1 MRKLKHPFTRQS
13 ELMAASETFSKTKI
27 KTQLNRI
34 LSTPGFKNS
43 RVLSGFLEFVVG
55 KTLDGKDQ
63 EIKEYTIGINVLSLD
78 SSFNPQLNGIVRIH
92 AGRLR
97 RALKEYYVGTG
108 KTDSMLIEIPKGSY
122 IPLFRAQD
130 KIEIAEIKA
139 AINPAGKKPVVAVLP
154 FRNINKDASR
164 DFFADGL
171 GEQLS
176 SELTWFHDL
185 SIISYSSSRHVAGK
199 TNDAREAAVLLGAK
213 YILTGSI
220 QNDDSH
226 LRIWVQLIFGET
238 GEQLWAKSFEKNNTA
253 SGLFEIQ
260 NEIVRSVLTAVGGYY
275 GAIFRDV
282 LKAPHSNR
290 VNGIEIYD
298 AIYWYYYFQKVYS
311 AEVLQKAISALE
323 AAVKADPDYA
333 LAWAML
339 GELYLDDKVLEFKKI
354 ENPKELG
361 LKCAMKA
368 VAIDP
373 TCQHGYQSMA
383 WINLFYH
390 NRDECLKAVD
400 QCIAINPNAA
410 GMVGAMG
417 FVLTCAGE
425 FERGFELLNDSIRHN
440 PYCPWWF
447 NAGYVLYFLYK
458 KEYQKAMQWAE
469 KIDKPDL
476 FWDPLLKAAILGHLN
491 HPESAG
497 KNLTLLNQLVPDA
510 GNQVKDILGSF
521 LLSKELNNEIL
532 EGLRKAGLDVD
543 V

>member
-1 MRKLKHPFTRQS
+1 
-13 ELMAASETFSKTKI
+13 MAAGETFSKTKI
-27 KTQLNRI
+27 KVQLNRI

-43 RVLSGFLEFVVG
+43 RVLSGFLEFVVD
-55 KTLDGKDQ
+55 KTLAGQDQ

-78 SSFNPQLNGIVRIH
+78 SGFNPQLNGIVRIH

-97 RALKEYYVGTG
+97 RALKEYYHETG
-108 KTDSMLIEIPKGSY
+108 KADSILIEIPKGSY
-122 IPLFRAQD
+122 IPSFHLHD
-130 KIEIAEIKA
+130 KIELVEITEKIKLA
-139 AINPAGKKPVVAVLP
+139 RKKPVVAVLP
-154 FRNINKDASR
+154 FRNINKDSSR

-176 SELTWFHDL
+176 TELTWFHEL
-185 SIISYSSSRHVAGK
+185 TVISYYSSRHVAGK
-199 TNDAREAAVLLGAK
+199 TSDAREAAILLAAK
-213 YILTGSI
+213 YIITGSI
-220 QNDDSH
+220 QNDDTH
-226 LRIWVQLIFGET
+226 LRIWVQLILGET
-238 GEQLWAKSFEKNNTA
+238 GEQLWTKSFEKNNTA

-260 NEIVRSVLTAVGGYY
+260 NEIVRNVLTAIGGYY

-282 LKAPHSNR
+282 LKVPHGKR
-290 VNGIEIYD
+290 ANGIEIYD

-323 AAVKADPDYA
+323 ASVKADPDYA

-339 GELYLDDKVLEFKKI
+339 GELYLDDKVLEFKKV

-383 WINLFYH
+383 WIYLFYH

-425 FERGFELLNDSIRHN
+425 FDRGFELLNNSIKNN

-447 NAGYVLYFLYK
+447 NAGFVLYFLSK
-458 KEYQKAMQWAE
+458 KNYPDALHWVE
-469 KIDKPDL
+469 KVNIPEL
-476 FWDPLLKAAILGHLN
+476 FWDPLLKAAVFGHLN
-491 HPESAG
+491 RVEEAG
-497 KNLTLLNQLVPDA
+497 RNLKLLNQLIPDA
-510 GNQVKDILGSF
+510 ASQVKDIIGSF
-521 LLSKELNNEIL
+521 LLSPDLNNEIL
-532 EGLRKAGLDVD
+532 EGLEKAGVGKM
-543 V
+543 VK